1 MKVIIEADGGSRG
14 NPGIAGSGTLLLDE
28 RGERILR
35 RISEFVGK
43 TTNNVAEYRG
53 LINGLVAAHE
63 LGATRVEV
71 RLDSKLVVEQMSGR
85 WKVKHPDMKRL
96 ALEARDLASRFEEI
110 NYTWIPR
117 KKNSRAD
124 ELANIAMDAG
134 ADGATPGKID
144 LGERAGGTPEPISGP
159 GEPDT
164 KDSAA
169 TPTAAPTSWTGA
181 VTRPTRMI
189 LLRHGQTEMSAERR
203 YSGRGNPPLT
213 AVGRRQAE
221 LAAAMLS
228 ARGGI
233 DAIVSSPLARTR
245 ETAESCAAALG
256 LDVDIL
262 DDLTELDFGDWD
274 GLTFAQ
280 AREADPELHAKWL
293 ADTSVSPPGGE
304 SLQAAYRRIRR
315 AKKHIV
321 DTYGEANILVVSHV
335 TPIKGILRLALDAGP
350 GIFHRMHLD
359 LASLSVAE
367 FYADGPTT
375 VRLVN
380 ETAHLR

>member
-28 RGERILR
+28 RGEKVLR

-53 LINGLVAAHE
+53 LINGLIAAHD
-63 LGATRVEV
+63 LGATHVEV

-85 WKVKHPDMKRL
+85 WKVKHPDMKKL
-96 ALEARDLASRFEEI
+96 ALEARGLASRFEGI
-110 NYTWIPR
+110 HYTWIPR

-134 ADGATPGKID
+134 ADGAEPGKID
-144 LGERAGGTPEPISGP
+144 LGERSGDTPVVAEAGVTVE
-159 GEPDT
+159 
-164 KDSAA
+164 KDSSA
-169 TPTAAPTSWTGA
+169 TATAAPTSWNGA

-203 YSGRGNPPLT
+203 YSGRGNPSLT

-245 ETAESCAAALG
+245 ETAEMCAAALG
-256 LDVDIL
+256 LDVDVL
-262 DDLTELDFGDWD
+262 DELTELDFGAWD
-274 GLTFAQ
+274 GLTFGQ
-280 AREADPELHAKWL
+280 ARDADPELHEKWL
-293 ADTSVSPPGGE
+293 SDTSVSPPGGE
-304 SLQAAYRRIRR
+304 SLQTAYRRIKR

-321 DTYGEANILVVSHV
+321 DTYREANVLVVSHV